1 MKMNPLLSRRDLL
14 KYFGSAGFTSAI
26 GYLALNQQVQA
37 DFGLSEVNDAK
48 RGKMYDGSEAV
59 PFRLEKGE
67 VIRPMLKIPQIKE
80 TDVLIIG
87 GGAAGC
93 VAAIAAAR
101 AGVKATI
108 VERYNHF
115 GGLATGGLVLA
126 ILGHWANSVQVV
138 QGIGEEMMQR
148 LEKMPYGIVG
158 RIKGRNP
165 TVDSEAY
172 KYLLVEMLSEA
183 GVDIYLHSWV
193 SDSINEG
200 STVKGVVIQ
209 SKIGPL
215 AMMAKQIIDT
225 TGDGDVFASAGAA
238 YERREYIIGL
248 PNRYMNMPKL
258 QKGTKRPRN
267 YGSVT
272 PIEGV
277 RWIGMRGKFSDGV
290 DPKALSDL
298 EVEYRKKIWKD
309 YLELKKQPGF
319 EDVKMIETAPQL
331 GVRVSRV
338 LKGTTELTREGVNE
352 ERKYDD
358 CVGIGGS
365 WSNNHVPWQLSY
377 GALLPQNV
385 ENILTAGRSVCADTH
400 TSELVRVI
408 PNCWMSGHAAG
419 CAAAAAVLQNTT
431 ARKVDLRQVRELLI
445 AQKAYLG

>member
-1 MKMNPLLSRRDLL
+1 MDHSLNRRDLL
-14 KYFGSAGFTSAI
+14 KVFGTMGISSAV
-26 GYLALNQQVQA
+26 GYLALNQQARA

-48 RGKMYDGSEAV
+48 RGDMLTGSEAV
-59 PFRLEKGE
+59 PFRLVNGE
-67 VIRPMLKIPQIKE
+67 VIRPELKIPQIKE
-80 TDVLIIG
+80 TDVLVVG

-101 AGVKATI
+101 AGVKTTI

-126 ILGHWANSVQVV
+126 ILGHWANNVQVV

-183 GVDIYLHSWV
+183 GVDIYLHSWI

-200 STVKGVVIQ
+200 SVVKGAVIQ

-215 AMMAKQIIDT
+215 AIMAKQIIDT
-225 TGDGDVFASAGAA
+225 TGDGDVFVSAGAA
-238 YERREYIIGL
+238 YERRKYIIGL
-248 PNRYMNMPKL
+248 PNRYMDMPKL
-258 QKGTKRPRN
+258 KKGTKRPRN
-267 YGSVT
+267 YGGIT

-277 RWIGMRGKFSDGV
+277 RWVGMRGKFSDGV

-298 EVEYRKKIWKD
+298 EVEYRKKIWSD
-309 YLELKKQPGF
+309 YLLLKQQPGF
-319 EDVKMIETAPQL
+319 EEVKLIETAPQL

-338 LKGTTELTREGVNE
+338 IKGMTELTRDGVNKE
-352 ERKYDD
+352 IKYED

-377 GALLPQNV
+377 GAMLPQNI
-385 ENILTAGRSVCADTH
+385 ENLLTAGRSVCADTH

-445 AQKAYLG
+445 KQKAYLG